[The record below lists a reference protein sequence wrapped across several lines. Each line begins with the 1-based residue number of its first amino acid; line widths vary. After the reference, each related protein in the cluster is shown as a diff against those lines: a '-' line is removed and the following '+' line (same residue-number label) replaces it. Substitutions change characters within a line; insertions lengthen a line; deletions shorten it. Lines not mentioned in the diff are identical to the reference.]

1 MNTSIELKSVAFFP
15 WIALAEP
22 IILGSS
28 IRLLPFQVGV
38 MPGDLPNA
46 KQADIDLILSAYS
59 NRPNFGVKAA
69 TLLEVDNWHTGDS
82 DANAKARLFRA
93 RIAIGFAALAERRLF
108 QQFDYSCYDS
118 YSLAVQRYQVGGN
131 GIFSFGSRRR
141 DGGTSHM
148 WGADEYAFQRPSHV
162 DSRVPV
168 KFDQGLAQRLFEL
181 PESDSALFEALREFN
196 TANTD
201 SPDVPEH
208 VEIVM
213 VKSAFEWLLHI
224 DQNAMSFV
232 RILET
237 LLPASGI
244 EAIESG
250 PLQEAWRTRFP
261 NAPRPLNAW
270 AQEFCDIRG
279 AAAHGKDRKAPR
291 FVWKAHTH
299 LAFVSVLFPLLVK
312 KQLADS
318 DHWTMTAFDVA
329 KLRRIESYLMHDPF
343 IHDHLESDESN
354 PWSELDM
361 QVRFDTYAHKFY
373 GAQSRE
379 QP

>member
-1 MNTSIELKSVAFFP
+1 MTIESKSVAFFP
-15 WIALAEP
+15 WVALAGP
-22 IILGSS
+22 IVLGSS
-28 IRLLPFQVGV
+28 IRLLPYQVGV

-59 NRPNFGVKAA
+59 NRPNVGVKAA
-69 TLLEVDNWHTGDS
+69 TLLEVDDWHTGDS
-82 DANAKARLFRA
+82 DENAKARLFRA
-93 RIAIGFAALAERRLF
+93 RIAIGFAALAQRRLF
-108 QQFDYSCYDS
+108 QQFDYCGYDS
-118 YSLAVQRYQVGGN
+118 FSLAVQRYHVGGN
-131 GIFSFGSRRR
+131 GLFSFGTRRR
-141 DGGTSHM
+141 DGGTNHM

-162 DSRVPV
+162 DSRAPC
-168 KFDQGLAQRLFEL
+168 KFDQALAQVLFEL

-232 RILET
+232 RALES
-237 LLPASGI
+237 LLPAPDSA
-244 EAIESG
+244 AIESG
-250 PLQEAWRTRFP
+250 PLEEAWRTRFP

-291 FVWKAHTH
+291 FIWKAHTH

-318 DHWTMTAFDVA
+318 GHWTMTAFDVA
-329 KLRRIESYLMHDPF
+329 KLRRIDSYLMYDPF
-343 IHDHLESDESN
+343 THDRLASEDSN

-361 QVRFDTYAHKFY
+361 QVLFAVNAHKFY
-373 GAQSRE
+373 GT
-379 QP
+379 P